1 MPQKNRNSKEFSNI
15 NQGLKTSRIVFPS
28 KLFIEN
34 LDEYSYKANP
44 KDYLTNYSPHRKF
57 MNSTKFSSI
66 NPKREFVH
74 LKKSPDLGHLNRYIE
89 DEDIYHPDMYD
100 DNESTNKIE
109 SKRIHYNFA
118 MDNKNDIFDN
128 YKTDSIIAIQKK
140 KNKNKNAPTNMS
152 QIITKQKLKLNA

>member
-44 KDYLTNYSPHRKF
+44 KDYLSYYLPHRKF

-74 LKKSPDLGHLNRYIE
+74 IKKSQNLGHLNRYIE
-89 DEDIYHPDMYD
+89 DEEIYHPYMYD
-100 DNESTNKIE
+100 YIESTNKIK
-109 SKRIHYNFA
+109 SVRRPYNFI
-118 MDNKNDIFDN
+118 M
-128 YKTDSIIAIQKK
+128 
-140 KNKNKNAPTNMS
+140 TN
-152 QIITKQKLKLNA
+152 